1 MNGEPPSIEAV
12 EWRQPAPG
20 GGSQAQVFRLVD
32 NRFAMV
38 KFREN
43 PQGEI
48 VLVNEFLCCQLAERF
63 QLPVNRSVIVSVVDA
78 LLPLARQQGLP
89 AAFSAGFACGLIRF
103 DNTEG
108 ADPNIIQAH
117 CANRDSLHHL
127 IAFEQLVCRQD
138 GRQLLMYTPE
148 GQQTKSFAAYDY
160 GFAFGGTPVWSAPT
174 LAAAPP
180 TILPQNDPFTNQP
193 YLDGIL
199 LAPFINQL
207 RNFTKDE
214 LRAILMRLA

>member
-1 MNGEPPSIEAV
+1 MRAS
-12 EWRQPAPG
+12 
-20 GGSQAQVFRLVD
+20 
-32 NRFAMV
+32 
-38 KFREN
+38 
-43 PQGEI
+43 
-48 VLVNEFLCCQLAERF
+48 
-63 QLPVNRSVIVSVVDA
+63 
-78 LLPLARQQGLP
+78 
-89 AAFSAGFACGLIRF
+89 SAGGFACRLIRF
-103 DNTEG
+103 CNTEG
-108 ADPNIIQAH
+108 ADPTISH
-117 CANRDSLHHL
+117 TRCANRDNLHRV
-127 IAFEQLVCRQD
+127 IIFEQLVCRQD

-214 LRAILMRLA
+214 LRAILM